1 MSVGRLLEGKG
12 HAVITARE
20 DQTLYEASRLLAE
33 YRIGAVVIAGPNA
46 SVAGILSERDIVRAL
61 AASGADALNH
71 PVSAHMTRKVIT
83 CTAATG
89 INEVME
95 IMTAGKFRHVPIL
108 RDGRLDG
115 MISIGDVVK
124 FRLAELENE
133 SRSLRDY
140 ITAS

>member
-20 DQTLYEASRLLAE
+20 DQTLHEASRLLAE

-61 AASGADALNH
+61 AQSGVDALGK
-71 PVSAHMTRKVIT
+71 PISAHMTQRVIT
-83 CTAATG
+83 CTSATA
-89 INEVME
+89 IHEVME

-124 FRLAELENE
+124 YRLAQLESE
-133 SRSLRDY
+133 SRTLRDY